1 MPSPQTEENYHSQL
15 GPPAKGL
22 EIKGLVVGQVVW
34 LGSMIDGMG
43 LQKSASIVVWSH
55 VVVRMAIELKYHN
68 IPQIHTD
75 TYKLFVMF
83 RGTNLP
89 AETSASLT
97 CTDGAFVTSDNQ
109 QVSLFL
115 SLFQFNNNV
124 YIQNELP
131 NYCLNVVMHHKGAF
145 FVYL

>member
-1 MPSPQTEENYHSQL
+1 
-15 GPPAKGL
+15 
-22 EIKGLVVGQVVW
+22 
-34 LGSMIDGMG
+34 
-43 LQKSASIVVWSH
+43 
-55 VVVRMAIELKYHN
+55 
-68 IPQIHTD
+68 
-75 TYKLFVMF
+75 MF

-109 QVSLFL
+109 QVSFFF

-124 YIQNELP
+124 YIQNELAD
-131 NYCLNVVMHHKGAF
+131 YCQKAVMNHEGVF